1 VTTIDFER
9 KPDGTVERPERL
21 VLAATVRDVSMPER
35 ATNGRQHG
43 TRVRGTRQAEA
54 VAAVL
59 DGLPGFCSAQQIH
72 AELRRRG
79 EQVGLTT
86 VYRHL
91 QALSESGRID
101 AIRDSSGEILY
112 RRCQTDTHH
121 HHLTCRSCG
130 RSVEV
135 EGRAVEMWAEQVALQ
150 AGFTSVGHTVE
161 LFGLCPDCG
170 ATARPRT

>member
-1 VTTIDFER
+1 MRVVNL
-9 KPDGTVERPERL
+9 PASASGGRP
-21 VLAATVRDVSMPER
+21 
-35 ATNGRQHG
+35 HG

-54 VAAVL
+54 VAAVF
-59 DGLPGFCSAQQIH
+59 DRLPGFCSAQQIH
-72 AELRRRG
+72 AELRERG

-91 QALSESGRID
+91 QVLSETGRVD

-112 RRCQTDTHH
+112 RRCQTDAHH
-121 HHLTCRSCG
+121 HHLTCRNCG

-135 EGRAVEMWAEQVALQ
+135 EGKAVERWADEVAQQ
-150 AGFTSVGHTVE
+150 AGFSEVGHTVE

-170 ATARPRT
+170 QPPPG

>member
-1 VTTIDFER
+1 
-9 KPDGTVERPERL
+9 
-21 VLAATVRDVSMPER
+21 MPER
-35 ATNGRQHG
+35 AIGGRPHG

-59 DGLPGFCSAQQIH
+59 DRLPGFCSAQQIH
-72 AELRRRG
+72 AELRERG

-101 AIRDSSGEILY
+101 AIRDASGEILY

-121 HHLTCRSCG
+121 HHLTCRDCG

-135 EGRAVEMWAEQVALQ
+135 EGRAVEHWAEQVAQQ
-150 AGFTSVGHTVE
+150 AGFTNVGHTVE
-161 LFGLCPDCG
+161 LFGLCPEC
-170 ATARPRT
+170 AH